1 MLCIPVNIDTPID
14 IRLIE
19 QTWNDAK
26 AWVPK
31 KDGEYT
37 GLCTEKKNAALAI
50 SPSGQSLAKNV
61 FWLSVK
67 WEKRV
72 TRWAAKKTK
81 LVDTNDYKK
90 RHLSNRTDLPNVPIK
105 LAPYSSS
112 SKSIVFNLLM
122 YGIKLDS

>member
-50 SPSGQSLAKNV
+50 SLSGQSLAKNV

-105 LAPYSSS
+105 LAPPTHPAV
-112 SKSIVFNLLM
+112 KA
-122 YGIKLDS
+122 